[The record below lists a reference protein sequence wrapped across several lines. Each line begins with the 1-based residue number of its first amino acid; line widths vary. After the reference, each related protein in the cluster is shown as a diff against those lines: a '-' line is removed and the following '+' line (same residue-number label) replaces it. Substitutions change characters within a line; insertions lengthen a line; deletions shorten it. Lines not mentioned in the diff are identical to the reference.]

1 METELEM
8 VFKTGAGKKFRIA
21 FDNPRTDVAPAEI
34 QAAMDLV
41 IGKNLFA
48 VDGGVTAIESAQ
60 TVTTQTEA
68 VEFA

>member
-8 VFKTGAGKKFRIA
+8 IFKTGTGKKFRIA
-21 FDNPRTDVAPAEI
+21 FDNPRTDVTSAEI

-60 TVTTQTEA
+60 TVTTQTEE

>member
-8 VFKTGAGKKFRIA
+8 IFKTGTGKKFRIA

>member
-8 VFKTGAGKKFRIA
+8 IFKTGTGKKFRIA
-21 FDNPRTDVAPAEI
+21 FDNPRTDVTPAEI

-60 TVTTQTEA
+60 TVTTQTEE

>member
-8 VFKTGAGKKFRIA
+8 IFKTGTGKKFRIA

-60 TVTTQTEA
+60 TVTTQTEE